1 MNATTPCPEIE
12 QLFTELEAGE
22 GPALEHAAECPVCRG
37 LLEEHRLLEK
47 DLYRLSDPLP
57 PPELLHKVMARVASE
72 PVPLRQEAWVGGL
85 ILTGSVLAGLGLLL
99 ASDAALGGAGRGLAS
114 LLVKGRPLLQGLI
127 DGVGA
132 LWSTSTGAF
141 ALLASLVLLSS
152 LLGIKRLAG
161 SPSPSEV

>member
-1 MNATTPCPEIE
+1 MNATTDCPEIE
-12 QLFTELEAGE
+12 QLFTDIETGE
-22 GPALEHAAECPVCRG
+22 GPALEHAAECPVCQA

-47 DLYRLSDPLP
+47 DLSRLTDPLP

-72 PVPLRQEAWVGGL
+72 PVPLRREVWVGSM
-85 ILTGSVLAGLGLLL
+85 ILTGSVLAGLGVLL

-114 LLVKGRPLLQGLI
+114 LLVKGRPFLQGLI
-127 DGVGA
+127 DGVSA

-141 ALLASLVLLSS
+141 ALLASAVLLFS

-161 SPSPSEV
+161 NPSPSEV